1 MLKILVLSLFSVAS
15 FAGGTVVKDVKTYE
29 QAAVEA
35 CEGQQ
40 LGASCTIMFP
50 GGSFTV
56 GVCIKLPDSPVGSG
70 QLSCQIDTANLPGC
84 AKKVAAAHAA
94 NQSLKK

>member
-15 FAGGTVVKDVKTYE
+15 FAGGKTEVKDVPSYLT
-29 QAAVEA
+29 AAEEA
-35 CEGQQ
+35 CVGQAI
-40 LGASCTIMFP
+40 GASCTITFQ
-50 GGSFTV
+50 GGSV
-56 GVCIKLPDSPVGSG
+56 SIGICMQVPGSPN
-70 QLSCQIDTANLPGC
+70 LNLTCQIDTQNLPGC

>member
-15 FAGGTVVKDVKTYE
+15 IAGGTVVKDVSTYN
-29 QAAVEA
+29 QAALDA
-35 CEGQQ
+35 CMGQAV
-40 LGASCTIMFP
+40 GASCTISFQ
-50 GGSFTV
+50 GGSVSV
-56 GVCIKLPDSPVGSG
+56 GVCIQVPGSDG
-70 QLSCQIDTANLPGC
+70 NYQLQCQIDTQNLPGC